1 MPTHLGD
8 ALAQAL
14 LDGTAQTDDLCA
26 VVQTA
31 ESSAAF
37 AAHWL
42 REARRAARDHL
53 SAMRIAAGHSQDSLA
68 DASGIGRRAIVEAEA
83 GRPVD
88 LATLTAIVAGL
99 GKAPGDVI
107 LKRLPKGLP
116 DEELQAIAENPETP
130 RPLARRAR
138 NQLRQRAARRLARVR
153 DNP

>member
-1 MPTHLGD
+1 MPTNAGD
-8 ALAQAL
+8 ALATAL
-14 LDGTAQTDDLCA
+14 LDGTAQPDELWAA
-26 VVQTA
+26 VSQAQV
-31 ESSAAF
+31 SASLAT
-37 AAHWL
+37 HDL

-116 DEELQAIAENPETP
+116 DEELKAIAENPETP

>member
-8 ALAQAL
+8 ALATAL
-14 LDGTAQTDDLCA
+14 LDGTAQPSELPAFVARAMSTADL
-26 VVQTA
+26 
-31 ESSAAF
+31 AAW
-37 AAHWL
+37 AL

-68 DASGIGRRAIVEAEA
+68 DAAGIGRRAIVEAEA

-99 GKAPGDVI
+99 SKAPGDVI

-116 DEELQAIAENPETP
+116 DEELKAIAENPMTP

-138 NQLRQRAARRLARVR
+138 NQLRQRAARRVARAR

>member
-1 MPTHLGD
+1 MTTHLGD
-8 ALAQAL
+8 ALATAL
-14 LDGTAQTDDLCA
+14 LDWTAQTDELRAAVARA
-26 VVQTA
+26 VVSA
-31 ESSAAF
+31 EA
-37 AAHWL
+37 AAHDL
-42 REARRAARDHL
+42 AAARRAARDHL

-99 GKAPGDVI
+99 GKAPGAVI

-116 DEELQAIAENPETP
+116 DSELTAIAENPETP

-138 NQLRQRAARRLARVR
+138 NQLRQRAARRLARSR
-153 DNP
+153 DVS